1 MSLSNSLPQFEPSRL
16 ALLQQKLES
25 EAELRRQKKIQAQ
38 PGGLIEFVRYFWD
51 VLEPQT
57 PLVEGWALEAV
68 CKHLEAVTYGLITRL
83 LINVPPGFMKSLLT
97 DVLWPAWEWACIGRS
112 HYRYVTFSYSA
123 TLTERDNGRFRDLLC
138 SPKFQRLWGHKF
150 EVTTIGVQ
158 RVANN
163 RTGWKL
169 ASSVGGVGT
178 GERGD
183 RVIVDDPH
191 NIKESES
198 EIVRTETVRWFQE
211 AAENR
216 LNDLKT
222 GAIIV
227 IMQRVHELDVSG
239 AIIKDGNYT
248 HLMIPMEFEPGR
260 AGKTKIGWR
269 DPRTQ
274 DGELAWPERFDEDVI
289 RVFKTRAY
297 MWAGQYQQ
305 RPEPRGGAIF
315 KRDWWNNW
323 NDETA
328 KRFGVKPGFLPSFSY
343 VLGILDTAYTAKED
357 RDPSAMTVLG
367 LFHDAQGNP
376 NVLLVNAFE
385 EWLEFPDLAPRVIKV
400 AQATRIDR
408 LLIESKAAGLSI
420 AQELQRQAGHL
431 GFAVET
437 VDPGKS
443 DKVARAHAQT
453 YAFEDGLM
461 WAPGYEDG
469 TYRKFATKV
478 IDQMA
483 MFPRAEH
490 DDLTDTV
497 VMGLKYLRDYG
508 LLVRHEEHSR
518 SISERLQFRGRQK
531 KLYDV

>member
-1 MSLSNSLPQFEPSRL
+1 MTAQPTRKELEEYARL
-16 ALLQQKLES
+16 LE
-25 EAELRRQKKIQAQ
+25 ELKCRQERAKQIA
-38 PGGLIEFVRYFWD
+38 PGGLLEFVRYFWR
-51 VLEPQT
+51 VLEPQI
-57 PLVEGWALEAV
+57 PLVEGWALEAI
-68 CKHLEAVTYGLITRL
+68 CEHLEAVSRGKITRL
-83 LINVPPGFMKSLLT
+83 LINVPPGFMKSMLT
-97 DVLWPAWEWACIGRS
+97 DVFWPAYEWACLDKA

-138 SPKFQRLWGHKF
+138 SPEFQRLWGHKF
-150 EVTTIGVQ
+150 EVTTIGVT

-163 RTGWKL
+163 KTGWKL

-183 RVIVDDPH
+183 RVIADDLH
-191 NIKESES
+191 NVKEAES

-227 IMQRVHELDVSG
+227 IMQRVHEMDVSG
-239 AIIKDGNYT
+239 AIMRDGNYV
-248 HLMIPMEFEPGR
+248 HLLIPMEFEPGR
-260 AGKTKIGWR
+260 AKTTSIGWS
-269 DPRTQ
+269 DPRKK
-274 DGELAWPERFDEDVI
+274 DGELAWPERFDEQVLAQF
-289 RVFKTRAY
+289 RKRPY

-315 KRDWWNNW
+315 KRDWWQNW

-328 KRFGVKPGFLPSFSY
+328 KQFGVKPGFLPSFSY

-385 EWLEFPDLAPRVIKV
+385 EWLEFPDLAPRVIKL

-408 LLIESKAAGLSI
+408 LLIEAKSAGLSI
-420 AQELQRQAGHL
+420 AQELQRQSGHL
-431 GFAVET
+431 GFAIET

-453 YAFEDGLM
+453 YAFEEGIV

-469 TYRKFATKV
+469 TFRKFATKV
-478 IDQMA
+478 INQMA

-497 VMGLKYLRDYG
+497 VMGLRYLRDYG
-508 LLVRHEEHSR
+508 LLVRREEHSR
-518 SISERLQFRGRQK
+518 SISERMQFRGRQK